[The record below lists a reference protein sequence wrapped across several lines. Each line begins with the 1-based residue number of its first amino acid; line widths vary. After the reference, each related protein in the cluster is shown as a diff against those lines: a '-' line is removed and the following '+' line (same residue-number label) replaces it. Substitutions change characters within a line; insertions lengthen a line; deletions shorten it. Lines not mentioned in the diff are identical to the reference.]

1 MAKAEILIVE
11 DDKLSAS
18 VLRRILVKNN
28 YSVVGIL
35 EKGEDAVKTA
45 LDLKPDLI
53 LMDIFLKD
61 KIDGI
66 EAAGKIKE
74 NYDIPVIYLTADSSL
89 DTIQRAKITEPFG
102 YLVKPVES
110 SSLITNIEL
119 SLQKQSSYNKKLLE
133 ILKKANDEL
142 ENRVKQRTEELL
154 KLNED
159 LKNEM
164 KQRMNAEDE
173 LRKADKLATIGRMSA
188 ILAHEIRNP
197 LNSIKINTDI
207 MIENSELTNNIKKR
221 LKIIQKEVDR
231 LSNLVKDVLAFSR
244 QGELVI
250 GDIHLDSFF
259 DNLSL
264 QLASVLEGKRIIL
277 SVKVEKQ
284 MVIKG
289 DIEKLRQVFLNLLI
303 NAMDAIYENGEII
316 INSEIDK
323 KRNRLILN
331 ICDNGTG
338 VVESVKIFEPFHTT
352 KSSGTGLGLS
362 ISQNIIR
369 QHGGNLF
376 LKSAI
381 PGKTVFC
388 VELPF
393 H

>member
-18 VLRRILVKNN
+18 VLRRILGKNN
-28 YSVVGIL
+28 YNVVGIL
-35 EKGEDAVKTA
+35 ENGEDAVKTA
-45 LDLKPDLI
+45 LELKPDLI

-142 ENRVKQRTEELL
+142 ENRVKQRTEELM

-207 MIENSELTNNIKKR
+207 MIENSELTSNIKKR

-250 GDIHLDSFF
+250 GDIHLDNFF
-259 DNLSL
+259 DNLSQ
-264 QLASVLEGKRIIL
+264 QLASLLDAKRIIL

-284 MVIKG
+284 LVIKG

-338 VVESVKIFEPFHTT
+338 VVEIVKIFEPFHTT

-376 LKSAI
+376 LKSAM